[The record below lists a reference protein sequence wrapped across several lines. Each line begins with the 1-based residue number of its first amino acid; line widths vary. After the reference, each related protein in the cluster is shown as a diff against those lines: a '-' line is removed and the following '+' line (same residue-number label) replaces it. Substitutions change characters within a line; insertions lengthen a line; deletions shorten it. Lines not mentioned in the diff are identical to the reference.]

1 MIGLLS
7 FVSPLHLCNEVYV
20 AQFLG
25 GPHTLAQSIVYH
37 TGWSTMTK
45 YQPNVFYTGITTIYM
60 LHQSEQI
67 QYMLLCYFLATLFAH
82 DTLKLLASNP

>member
-25 GPHTLAQSIVYH
+25 GPHTLAISIAIIQAEVP
-37 TGWSTMTK
+37 WQNINQMF
-45 YQPNVFYTGITTIYM
+45 FYTVITTIYI

-67 QYMLLCYFLATLFAH
+67 QYM
-82 DTLKLLASNP
+82 